1 MTATPA
7 AAAEAPRPVIEA
19 RGISKRYGA
28 LTALQGVDL
37 TINAGEIVGLVGDN
51 GAGKST
57 LIKILSGAIPPTSGE
72 LRVDGEPMAMHSP
85 LDARRKGIET
95 VYQDLALAPDLTVAE
110 NLFIGR
116 ELKRSGLLRS
126 IGVLDRRSMNAQAKR
141 ELDRLKIRIDSVTD
155 RADALSGGQRQ
166 AIAVA
171 RAVAWGRRVILM
183 DEPTAALG
191 VEEQEKVAHL
201 IETVRS
207 GGTPVLLVSH
217 NIPQVHEICDRIV
230 VLFRGRIVADL
241 DTKSVGIED
250 VVMWITGTA
259 IRLQELR
266 EQQKEWRHDD

>member
-1 MTATPA
+1 M
-7 AAAEAPRPVIEA
+7 IEA

-37 TINAGEIVGLVGDN
+37 KINAGEIVGLVGDN

-57 LIKILSGAIPPTSGE
+57 LIKILSGAIQPTGGE
-72 LRVDGEPMAMHSP
+72 LLVDGEPMAMHSP

-95 VYQDLALAPDLTVAE
+95 VYQDLALAPDLTITE

-116 ELKRSGLLRS
+116 ELKRSGVLRT
-126 IGVLDRRSMNAQAKR
+126 IGVLDRRRMNAQAKA
-141 ELDRLKIRIDSVTD
+141 ELSRLGIRIDSVTD

-171 RAVAWGRRVILM
+171 RAVAWGREVILM

-191 VEEQEKVAHL
+191 VEEQEKVAQL
-201 IETVRS
+201 IESVRG

-217 NIPQVHEICDRIV
+217 NIPQIHEICDRVV
-230 VLFRGRIVADL
+230 VLFRGRVVADL
-241 DTKSVGIED
+241 VTKSVSIED
-250 VVMWITGTA
+250 VVMWITGAA
-259 IRLQELR
+259 IRLQEIR
-266 EQQKEWRHDD
+266 EQEERRGS

>member
-1 MTATPA
+1 MTTTPESA
-7 AAAEAPRPVIEA
+7 VEVPPVIEG
-19 RGISKRYGA
+19 REITKRYGA

-37 TINAGEIVGLVGDN
+37 KINAGEIVGLVGDN

-57 LIKILSGAIPPTSGE
+57 LIKILSGALQPTSGE
-72 LRVDGEPMAMHSP
+72 LLVDGEPIGMHSP
-85 LDARRKGIET
+85 LQARRTGIET
-95 VYQDLALAPDLTVAE
+95 VYQDLALAPDLTVSE

-116 ELKRSGLLRS
+116 ELKRSGVLRM
-126 IGVLDRRSMNAQAKR
+126 IGVLDRRKMNTRAKD
-141 ELDRLKIRIDSVTD
+141 ELDRLKIRVDSVTD

-230 VLFRGRIVADL
+230 VLFRGRVVANL
-241 DTKSVGIED
+241 DTKSVSIED
-250 VVMWITGTA
+250 VVMWITGAA
-259 IRLQELR
+259 IRLQEIR
-266 EQQKEWRHDD
+266 EQGERRGS